1 MKKNNGWI
9 SVLDSEKPES
19 GEEVL
24 TLEYCGHFPLPD
36 EPFADPDDRAYCIGH
51 GYLGADHFD
60 GSAKGM
66 ESIARVMD
74 TVGVSRWEDLP
85 GKYVRVADVGWGT
98 TITKFGNILE
108 DKWFDC
114 REFFS
119 KKEV

>member
-1 MKKNNGWI
+1 MMGEIRNAKIESVSITMEDHGCLTWWLSLDGGGWGVNI
-9 SVLDSEKPES
+9 GGYV
-19 GEEVL
+19 
-24 TLEYCGHFPLPD
+24 
-36 EPFADPDDRAYCIGH
+36 IGH

-85 GKYVRVADVGWGT
+85 GKYVRVADADWGN

-119 KKEV
+119 QKEE

>member
-1 MKKNNGWI
+1 MREIRNAKIESASITMEDYGCLTWWLSLNGGGWGVNI
-9 SVLDSEKPES
+9 
-19 GEEVL
+19 G
-24 TLEYCGHFPLPD
+24 G
-36 EPFADPDDRAYCIGH
+36 YCIGH

-60 GSAKGM
+60 GSAKGT

-85 GKYVRVADVGWGT
+85 GKYVRVADDGLGT

-119 KKEV
+119 QEKDK